1 MIKVQISLTQRI
13 KMESKMAD
21 FLSMKPIPKIK
32 HSTMLSMVE
41 MRIAYCLKL
50 TIILRCGGK
59 SRQKLR
65 ISLRKLKNR
74 AMKQRCIILLS

>member
-21 FLSMKPIPKIK
+21 FRSMKPIPKIK
-32 HSTMLSMVE
+32 HSTMLLMVE
-41 MRIAYCLKL
+41 MRIACCLKL

-59 SRQKLR
+59 NRQKLR
-65 ISLRKLKNR
+65 TLLRKLKNR
-74 AMKQRCIILLS
+74 VMKQQCIILPS